1 MIESNAW
8 VIVPVKSF
16 DGAKQRLS
24 PLLSVSERTKLAW
37 TMLGDVLG
45 AAVGVPGLRN
55 VAVVTSADE
64 VADYARQLGIVVI
77 DDHGANGTNAAVK
90 VGFLDVARRR
100 GGAVIALPSD
110 VPCILPADIAALF
123 AAVKKAGVAI
133 APAPRDGGT
142 NALACDVPGR
152 IAPCFGPESFARHIQ
167 AANRGGIRPVV
178 VVNGRLGL
186 DLDEPRHLVEFLD
199 SRTQT
204 RTDTYLRSL
213 GLSGRMEWPANSD
226 WDDVS
231 PAARRSVFRGETA
244 PLAIWQ

>member
-16 DGAKQRLS
+16 DGAKHRLS
-24 PLLSVSERTKLAW
+24 PLLSVSERAELAW
-37 TMLGDVLG
+37 TMLGDVL
-45 AAVGVPGLRN
+45 AAAISVPGLRN

-77 DDHGANGTNAAVK
+77 DDHGAVGTNAAVK

-110 VPCILPADIAALF
+110 VPSILPADIAALF
-123 AAVKKAGVAI
+123 AAVRKTGVAI

-152 IAPCFGPESFARHIQ
+152 ITPCFGPESFARHIQ
-167 AANRGGIRPVV
+167 EANRGGIRPVV
-178 VVNGRLGL
+178 VMNGRLGL

-199 SRTQT
+199 SCTQT

-213 GLSGRMEWPANSD
+213 GLSGRMEWLAGFD
-226 WDDVS
+226 WHDVS
-231 PAARRSVFRGETA
+231 YAAGSSLFRCETA
-244 PLAIWQ
+244 PLAARR

>member
-8 VIVPVKSF
+8 VIVPVRSF
-16 DGAKQRLS
+16 DGAKRRLS
-24 PLLSVSERTKLAW
+24 PLLSVAERTKLAW

-45 AAVGVPGLRN
+45 AAAGLPGLRN
-55 VAVVTSADE
+55 VAVVTSADD

-110 VPCILPADIAALF
+110 VPSILPADIAALF
-123 AAVKKAGVAI
+123 AAVRKSGVAI

-142 NALACDVPGR
+142 NALACDIPGR
-152 IAPCFGPESFARHIQ
+152 IAPSFGPDSFTRHIQ
-167 AANRGGIRPVV
+167 AANQRGIRPVV
-178 VVNGRLGL
+178 IVNGRLGL

-204 RTDTYLRSL
+204 RTDAYLRSL
-213 GLSGRMEWPANSD
+213 GLSDRMDRPANLD
-226 WDDVS
+226 WHGIGA
-231 PAARRSVFRGETA
+231 AARRDAFQNKAA
-244 PLAIWQ
+244 PLTIWQ

>member
-1 MIESNAW
+1 MIDPDAW

-16 DGAKQRLS
+16 NGAKQRLS
-24 PLLSVSERTKLAW
+24 PLLSVSERATLAR

-45 AAVGVPGLRN
+45 AIVGVAGLRN
-55 VAVVTSADE
+55 VAVVTSADD
-64 VADYARQLGIVVI
+64 VADYVRQSGVTVI

-90 VGFLDVARRR
+90 VGFMDVARRN

-110 VPCILPADIAALF
+110 VPSILSADIGALF

-133 APAPRDGGT
+133 APATRDGGT
-142 NALACDVPGR
+142 NALGCDGPGR

-167 AANRGGIRPVV
+167 MANQSGIRPVV

-186 DLDEPRHLVEFLD
+186 DLDEPRHLVEFLE

-204 RTDTYLRSL
+204 QTDVYLRSL
-213 GLSGRMEWPANSD
+213 GLSSRMEWPAKLE
-226 WDDVS
+226 WDEAS
-231 PAARRSVFRGETA
+231 STAEASAFRGKTA